1 MKSRVQFGQE
11 TRFDV
16 PIRRA
21 IRTRAQLLQDIRLSL
36 RALAMAER
44 QKRNKRRIDWRN
56 SSGNSET
63 HLTNR
68 ERVRWV

>member
-1 MKSRVQFGQE
+1 MKRKVQFGKE

-21 IRTRAQLLQDIRLSL
+21 IRTRAQWSPDIRLSR

-44 QKRNKRRIDWRN
+44 AKLITRRFD
-56 SSGNSET
+56 
-63 HLTNR
+63 
-68 ERVRWV
+68 